1 MDKSKISRINELSR
15 KSKESGL
22 TEDEKNEQAKLR
34 REYIDSMKNNLEAQL
49 NQIRIVDEHGNQRKL
64 RKKD

>member
-1 MDKSKISRINELSR
+1 MDKSKISRINELAR
-15 KSKESGL
+15 KSKENGL
-22 TEDEKNEQAKLR
+22 TEDEKIEQAKLR

-64 RKKD
+64 RKKE

>member
-1 MDKSKISRINELSR
+1 MDKSKISRINELAR

-22 TEDEKNEQAKLR
+22 TEDEKIEQAKLR

>member
-1 MDKSKISRINELSR
+1 MDKSKISRINELAR

-22 TEDEKNEQAKLR
+22 TENEKIEQAKLR

-64 RKKD
+64 RKKE

>member
-1 MDKSKISRINELSR
+1 MDKSKISRINELAR
-15 KSKESGL
+15 KSKEIGL
-22 TEDEKNEQAKLR
+22 TEDEKIEQAKLR

-64 RKKD
+64 RKKE